1 MVLLRARLSS
11 VVNESNRWEFLL
23 DRGGSAKGAPE
34 LKTLLAVEAMTL
46 GVNRM
51 AEHAQKRGYKL
62 RLLASDPSI
71 YSDTEGADVLTFP
84 TNDHEQLRAYIRAER
99 NNIGAVFS
107 STDTWGVIAAELR
120 EEFDFPRRFSSSRL
134 KNFRDKEWVQRE
146 LSAYSATPV
155 SDFPKIVK
163 PRNGTGSLGIDL
175 VHTEHE
181 LEELRASAGDQD
193 AFVTEPYYR
202 GPLYSAEF
210 WSNGNSTVFFGITNR
225 ILTAPPVFLENVK
238 TFPHEY
244 GTPWEAEVE
253 QWGKSLLAKLQYDVG
268 FAHVEFIETATGFA
282 LVELNARM
290 PGALITPAIDT
301 CTNFDPYA
309 LAVAD
314 ALNMEPH
321 LPEIREVCAGHS
333 HVSIYS
339 TQTGQLRG
347 IEGLDNLRFYPGQP
361 GWIPSKS
368 IGDHITDTTSY
379 KARIGNVY
387 ATAATPA
394 LAQDRALSAS
404 QALTVDVQ

>member
-1 MVLLRARLSS
+1 M
-11 VVNESNRWEFLL
+11 
-23 DRGGSAKGAPE
+23 
-34 LKTLLAVEAMTL
+34 
-46 GVNRM
+46 
-51 AEHAQKRGYKL
+51 
-62 RLLASDPSI
+62 
-71 YSDTEGADVLTFP
+71 
-84 TNDHEQLRAYIRAER
+84 
-99 NNIGAVFS
+99 
-107 STDTWGVIAAELR
+107 
-120 EEFDFPRRFSSSRL
+120 
-134 KNFRDKEWVQRE
+134 QRE
-146 LSAYSATPV
+146 LVAYSATPV

-175 VHTEHE
+175 VHNERE
-181 LEELRASAGDQD
+181 LGELRASAGDQD

-238 TFPHEY
+238 TFPHEH

-253 QWGKSLLAKLQYDVG
+253 QWGKSLLAKLHYDVG
-268 FAHVEFIETATGFA
+268 FAHVEFIETVTGFA

-339 TQTGQLRG
+339 TRTGQLRG